1 VSAAGSGRGR
11 STAPGSGACRGV
23 GAWPALAALAL
34 LAVLAGGCA
43 GRGAEPTAQA
53 ATPPPSPPVA
63 PMADSVTVGLWRFD
77 ERVGTSVADA
87 SPFRLTG
94 TAGPDARIEFGRYR
108 NARAFTATA
117 QSFVFVPYNPVMESP
132 RGFTVEAWV
141 LLNDLSRYELSPIAM
156 RWTPTPNQQSWVFG
170 VVGRN
175 LGSATTPSPGWFSSE
190 VATLT
195 SGRLMF
201 AFRPELAAGTQS
213 FMSSVSVPLGRWVH
227 VAATL
232 DGEVVRL
239 YLDGR
244 LDTQVA
250 VANGILVSD
259 APLVVGNALDP
270 RRLTDFGGDLRQ
282 DPSNL
287 PVPFYALNGVVDEL
301 RLSNVART
309 RFESADL
316 R

>member
-1 VSAAGSGRGR
+1 MLLAGL
-11 STAPGSGACRGV
+11 AC
-23 GAWPALAALAL
+23 LAL
-34 LAVLAGGCA
+34 GASCA
-43 GRGAEPTAQA
+43 KRGAREPRA
-53 ATPPPSPPVA
+53 AEPPPSPAMP
-63 PMADSVTVGLWRFD
+63 PESDSVTVGLWRFD
-77 ERVGTSVADA
+77 ERGGTDVSDA

-94 TAGPDARIEFGRYR
+94 TAGPDTRVEFGRYR

-141 LLNDLSRYELSPIAM
+141 MLNDVSRYELSALAM
-156 RWTPTPNQQSWVFG
+156 RWSPIPNEQSWILG
-170 VVGRN
+170 VVGRKV
-175 LGSATTPSPGWFSSE
+175 GSVVTRSPGWFDEE

-201 AFRPELAAGTQS
+201 AFRPDQAAGTQS
-213 FMSSVSVPLGRWVH
+213 FMSSVALPLQRWVH
-227 VAATL
+227 VAACV

-239 YLDGR
+239 YVDGR

-250 VANGILVSD
+250 VPNGIRRSS

-270 RRLTDFGGDLRQ
+270 RRLTEFGSDLRQ
-282 DPSNL
+282 DPSNTPL
-287 PVPFYALNGVVDEL
+287 PFYALNGAVDEL